1 MRWAAGALDGVMG
14 HHAGTADAE
23 AELGRVLALLVGTRG
38 RWRKTAARNALYDEL
53 RSGAVLS
60 FVDELLARI
69 EDARDYHDLAAWLV
83 RQGEHRE
90 PVKFGMALLGKAATQ
105 EDLDVLRVLGRHEEL
120 TLYAAVALARQSDDP
135 ERELWQ
141 LAQGVDGWGRIQIV
155 ERLAGTE
162 RPEIKAWLL
171 RDGFRNAVMDE
182 YTAYTAATT
191 GDLVAALEG
200 PVDDELLAGAVG
212 ILRALL
218 AGGPAE
224 DIGTTPKARGRSG
237 WSSSWSAC
245 TPPPPSRGCSR
256 SEVVALLD
264 SDSDGDG
271 DRVPHWTPEARSA
284 LLALARE
291 VLAHPAWPRV
301 VEAGL
306 GADDTFWAAD
316 ALAQHVGVDTFPA
329 ILERLRRDPFDA
341 YWWQA
346 MRRADEAR
354 LRDLLAIA
362 DAHFLGSELGSGPAL
377 EMGFGPMFRRHSALE
392 TLVTGL
398 DRFPG
403 TGWPHVRTALSSP
416 VIRSRNM
423 ALNTLAAW
431 GPDAWPEDVR
441 PVLTT
446 ALSGEPD
453 DNVRQRIERFL
464 AGQTMDS

>member
-1 MRWAAGALDGVMG
+1 MG

-135 ERELWQ
+135 ELELWQ

-224 DIGTTPKARGRSG
+224 DIGDYAEGPRALRMVLERVRAHPTTAEQGLLAR
-237 WSSSWSAC
+237 
-245 TPPPPSRGCSR
+245 
-256 SEVVALLD
+256 EVVALL
-264 SDSDGDG
+264 DGDG
-271 DRVPHWTPEARSA
+271 DRVPHWTPDARSA
-284 LLALARE
+284 LLALAQE

-301 VEAGL
+301 VEAEL

-346 MRRADEAR
+346 MRRVDETRLRELLNIADE
-354 LRDLLAIA
+354 
-362 DAHFLGSELGSGPAL
+362 HFLASELGSGPTL

-441 PVLTT
+441 RVLTT

-464 AGQTMDS
+464 AGQTMGS